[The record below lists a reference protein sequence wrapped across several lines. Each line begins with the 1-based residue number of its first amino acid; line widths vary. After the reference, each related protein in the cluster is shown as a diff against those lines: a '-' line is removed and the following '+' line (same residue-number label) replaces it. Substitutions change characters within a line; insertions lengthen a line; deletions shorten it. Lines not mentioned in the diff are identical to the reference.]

1 MKTIVKAVF
10 IMSFFT
16 FFDRLLGFLF
26 KIYLSRQLGAAAMGV
41 YQVALSFFMVLVTLI
56 TSGMPLIVS
65 KQTAKLRAAKNFG
78 AENSTATAALLVNIV
93 FALSLTVIVLVF
105 NRAIGR
111 LFADD
116 LSRVVLL
123 LMVPALFFS
132 SIYASLRGNL
142 WGRGKYTAV
151 SLLEIAE
158 QFARIGTCV
167 VFFSLG
173 FDRLRVAAF
182 AMTIGCIAAA
192 LTCVICYFATGARF
206 KSPKG
211 LMKPLIK
218 DSAPVT
224 GGRFATSAVG
234 GLIAITAPF
243 LLILGGMT
251 RTEAMYEYG
260 FSMGMAM
267 PLLYIPLTF
276 VCRLAFVMIPTLSR
290 AMAEKDTKSVRR
302 QTEGAIKMSIVLGT
316 IFFPM
321 FFMLGGSIGLF
332 VYDNADAGMFLRS
345 AAWLLLPISVESITS
360 SMMHSLDL
368 EIKSFVHYLIGA
380 ALMFVLFFVS
390 GQAFSIT
397 LMGVAMGAG
406 WTLSSILNILAIRKK
421 AKFSLGF
428 LFTLVVSAGLCIPA
442 AYITGWLYQLLSALP
457 TFFRIAFAGGA
468 GITFMVALN
477 FVFGNFKIEY
487 FIAKKK
493 KSGKSVDK
501 KILLPQ

>member
-1 MKTIVKAVF
+1 MKAIVKAVF

-65 KQTAKLRAAKNFG
+65 KQTAKLRLKKDTG
-78 AENSTATAALLVNIV
+78 AENSTATAALLINIV
-93 FALSLTVIVLVF
+93 FALSLTMVVLIF
-105 NRAIGR
+105 NRQIGR

-116 LSRVVLL
+116 LSRIALM

-132 SIYASLRGNL
+132 SVYASLRGNL

-182 AMTIGCIAAA
+182 AMTVGCIAAA

-211 LMKPLIK
+211 RIKPLIK

-224 GGRFATSAVG
+224 GGRAATSAVG

-243 LLILGGMT
+243 LLIMGGMN

-276 VCRLAFVMIPTLSR
+276 VGSLAFVMIPTLSR
-290 AMAEKDTKSVRR
+290 AVAEKDTKSVRR
-302 QTEGAIKMSIVLGT
+302 QTDGAIRMSIVLGT

-321 FFMLGGSIGLF
+321 FFVLGGSVGVF
-332 VYDNADAGMFLRS
+332 VYDNLDAGMFLRG

-368 EIKSFVHYLIGA
+368 EIRSFVNYLIGA
-380 ALMFVLFFVS
+380 VLMFALFFAA
-390 GQAFSIT
+390 GRAFSIT
-397 LMGVAMGAG
+397 LMGIAMGAG
-406 WTLSSILNILAIRKK
+406 WTLSSILNIIAIRKK

-428 LFTLVVSAGLCIPA
+428 LFTLAVCIGLCIPA
-442 AYITGWLYQLLSALP
+442 IYITGWLYELLAPLP
-457 TFFRIAFAGGA
+457 MLFRIGFAGGA
-468 GITFMVALN
+468 GISFMVALN

-493 KSGKSVDK
+493 KKATASA
-501 KILLPQ
+501 